1 MSSRATTLLLLI
13 FFFSSS
19 AESVFAESTFT
30 VQAGVESATVNL
42 YCRIKTSGRTYST
55 TGSGVFVH
63 ESGIILTNAHVAQ
76 YFLLATSTGRTKTR
90 CSVRE
95 GSPARERYSASLIYL
110 SPGWAHTIVEATT
123 KKQPTK
129 GTGESDFALLRVS
142 AGGKGRLPER
152 FPVLPLDLA
161 TATLYDGEQVTA
173 AGYPAEGLTFRG
185 VQKNLKFVAATSTIT
200 STQSFERPNK
210 DILALSDS
218 PASATGVSGGPIVR
232 SWGGL
237 IGIAVTLKEGAS
249 TKDER
254 SLRAITL
261 SYIDRV
267 LRTETGRSIFN
278 YIADTTSNSVDPTTS
293 PFSDLRETIERTL
306 RNTRR

>member
-1 MSSRATTLLLLI
+1 MSYRKVTLLLLTLLV
-13 FFFSSS
+13 FSFAGS
-19 AESVFAESTFT
+19 AFAASTSAAQT
-30 VQAGVESATVNL
+30 VVESATVNL
-42 YCRIKTSGRTYST
+42 YCRIKMGGKTYST

-63 ESGIILTNAHVAQ
+63 ESGVILTNAHVAQ
-76 YFLLATSTGRTKTR
+76 YFLLATSTSRTKTR

-95 GSPARERYSASLIYL
+95 GSPARERYSASLLYI
-110 SPGWAHTIVEATT
+110 SPNWARATVEATT
-123 KKQPTK
+123 KKQPRK
-129 GTGESDFALLRVS
+129 STGESDFALLRITKTE
-142 AGGKGRLPER
+142 KGQLPER

-173 AGYPAEGLTFRG
+173 AGYPAAGLTFRG

-218 PASATGVSGGPIVR
+218 PASAAGVSGGPIVR

-237 IGIAVTLKEGAS
+237 IGIAVTLKEGAA